1 MRTLLVYGTVEG
13 QTLKITNEVAR
24 LMERNATETV
34 VLDANDT
41 TRDVAVE
48 DFDACIV
55 AASVH
60 QQRYSE
66 AVNSFVRAHVQELN
80 ARPSAFISVSLVAS
94 FPEGG
99 DEAQSYVDRLLERS
113 GWLPTMTHNAAGALR
128 YTKYDF
134 FQEQIIRHVVLKGR
148 EIDALEGEH
157 EFTDWSAL
165 ETFVDAFAKLLPR

>member
-1 MRTLLVYGTVEG
+1 MRTLLIYGTVEG
-13 QTLKITNEVAR
+13 QTQKIASEAAR
-24 LMERNATETV
+24 LLQRNAIDVV
-34 VLDANDT
+34 VLDANET
-41 TRDVAVE
+41 TSNVSIE

-66 AVNSFVRAHVQELN
+66 AVNNFVRAHVQELN

-99 DEAQSYVDRLLERS
+99 GEAQSYVDRLLERS
-113 GWLPTMTHNAAGALR
+113 GWLPAMTHNAAGALR

-134 FQEQIIRHVVLKGR
+134 FQEQIIRHVVLKDR

-165 ETFVDAFAKLLPR
+165 ETFVDAFKKLLAR